1 MEAGAIVERRGGGA
15 VKWLTFAVCAVGILT
30 LQTTLAAHV
39 ELLSVRPDWVFVLVV
54 FFALYCPRSEAFLAA
69 WVLGFAVDLL
79 SIERMGLMAITYATS
94 ALLVNGVREFVFLK
108 SAMTHFMATLGG
120 CLVLNAMLGV
130 YRVVALD
137 SYAGWMHVALEGVG
151 TSIYTAVWAIPIHHF
166 LVKASGLLGVRDT
179 VSARPRTA
187 GPGGNRV

>member
-1 MEAGAIVERRGGGA
+1 MR
-15 VKWLTFAVCAVGILT
+15 WLTFAVCAVGVLT
-30 LQTTLAAHV
+30 LQTTLAAPV
-39 ELLSVRPDWVFVLVV
+39 GFRGVRPDWVFVLVV
-54 FFALYCPRSEAFLAA
+54 FFALYCPRNEAFLAA

-79 SIERMGLMAITYATS
+79 SIERMGLMAITYAIS

-108 SAMTHFMATLGG
+108 SVMTHFMATLGG

-137 SYAGWMHVALEGVG
+137 SYAGWVHVVLEGVG
-151 TSIYTAVWAIPIHHF
+151 TSFYTALWAIPIHHL

-179 VSARPRTA
+179 VSARPRMA
-187 GPGGNRV
+187 GPGGHRV